1 VAMARWAARRGQAAG
16 RSTWSLT
23 HPHHEVPRQRGLAE
37 AEEDVSEGEVEMIWR
52 VNLERLLVTTP
63 FGKLFIFYLVCYLFI

>member
-1 VAMARWAARRGQAAG
+1 MLFRSGQAAG

-23 HPHHEVPRQRGLAE
+23 HPHREVPRKRGLAE

-52 VNLERLLVTTP
+52 VNLERCWFPYPLK
-63 FGKLFIFYLVCYLFI
+63 FF